1 MDTFTPHTVSSRKRS
16 RANDSDDHESDT
28 DDLNKPDWNLVWS
41 RFIVL
46 ESLNPAE
53 PLTKLYPFAVEESDS
68 RQVWNSQK
76 SYQDEIRCTFG

>member
-16 RANDSDDHESDT
+16 RANDSDDHESDN

-53 PLTKLYPFAVEESDS
+53 PLTKLSPFRS
-68 RQVWNSQK
+68 RKRFKAGLEQSK
-76 SYQDEIRCTFG
+76 KLPR